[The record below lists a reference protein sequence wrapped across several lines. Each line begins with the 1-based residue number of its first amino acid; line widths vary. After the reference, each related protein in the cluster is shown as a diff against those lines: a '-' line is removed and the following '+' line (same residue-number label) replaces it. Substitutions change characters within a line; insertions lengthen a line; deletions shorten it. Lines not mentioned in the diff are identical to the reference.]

1 MPAVSAALQKG
12 RRSTQRERLVAGMV
26 AAANRE
32 GYAGANVSAVIAEAG
47 VSRPTFYE
55 YFADKDDCLLATIVD
70 VRTELGEGIE
80 RAIERA
86 APEDACIAAIAA
98 LVEFAESQ
106 PARARFLLSEALA
119 GGPHALDARDGI
131 IEEIARAIERRER
144 SALDDAPAPDVPLTA
159 LLGAVQRVL
168 GSRLR
173 RGVIDGRELRA
184 RLGDWLKAYEQPI
197 VAHRWRKPV
206 ARSDRPSAPPS
217 AIRLRAPA
225 ALGPGRPRLS
235 ASEVAENH
243 RQRLLFAAAKLAATR
258 GYTATTIAE
267 VCETADLDRRAFY
280 AVFDDKQELFM
291 AAHEFSFQ
299 RLLAV
304 TAGAYFSGPSWPQR
318 IWHGLTGLC
327 EFLQSNPTL
336 AHIGFVDA
344 YAVGSGAIQRVED
357 SVGAFGVFLQE
368 GYRYEP
374 RASDPSP
381 VALEAIVSSTFEI
394 VYRQARVRSRP
405 ALSRWSAPMSFIAL
419 APFLGASAADLAIET
434 ELANHQ
440 TGA

>member
-1 MPAVSAALQKG
+1 MQAVNTALQKG
-12 RRSTQRERLVAGMV
+12 SRSTQRDRLVAGMV
-26 AAANRE
+26 AAANRA

-70 VRTELGEGIE
+70 VQAGLSEGVE
-80 RAIERA
+80 RAIERT
-86 APEDACIAAIAA
+86 APEEACLGAIAA

-106 PARARFLLSEALA
+106 PAQARFLLSEALA

-131 IEEIARAIERRER
+131 IDEVARAIERRER
-144 SALDDAPAPDVPLTA
+144 SARDGAAAPDVPVTA

-168 GSRLR
+168 GARLR
-173 RGVIDGRELRA
+173 RGVLDGRELRA
-184 RLGDWLKAYEQPI
+184 RLGDWLRAYEKPI
-197 VAHRWRKPV
+197 AAHRWREPV
-206 ARSDRPSAPPS
+206 ARGDGSSSPSS

-243 RQRLLFAAAKLAATR
+243 RQRLLFAAAKLAAAR
-258 GYTATTIAE
+258 GYTATTIAD
-267 VCETADLDRRAFY
+267 VCEAADLDRRAFY
-280 AVFDDKQELFM
+280 AVFADKRELFM
-291 AAHEFSFQ
+291 AAHEFGFQ

-304 TAGAYFSGPSWPQR
+304 TAGAYFSGSSWPQR
-318 IWHGLTGLC
+318 IWQGLKGLS

-336 AHIGFVDA
+336 AHVGFVDA
-344 YAVGSGAIQRVED
+344 YAVGPGAVQRVED
-357 SVGAFGVFLQE
+357 SVSAFGVFLQE

-374 RASDPSP
+374 RVSDPSP
-381 VALEAIVSSTFEI
+381 IALEAIVAGAFEI

-405 ALSRWSAPMSFIAL
+405 ALSRWNAPMSFIAL
-419 APFLGASAADLAIET
+419 APFLGAPAADLAIER
-434 ELANHQ
+434 ELDKRR